1 MSVRSVLGS
10 IAGLVAAVVI
20 VLVVESI
27 GHLLFPP
34 PAGTDLSNPAALETL
49 IDALPF
55 GALAFVM
62 IAWVAGAFGG
72 GAIAA
77 LIARQ
82 SWPAWIVGVL
92 MLAGGLWSMIV
103 IPHPLWMQ
111 VGLVPATLLPA
122 WIAGQLYGTT
132 RRRGALPGPPSEA

>member
-1 MSVRSVLGS
+1 MSVRSILGT

-34 PAGTDLSNPAALETL
+34 PPGTDLSNPETL
-49 IDALPF
+49 AKIIDQLPF
-55 GALAFVM
+55 GALVFVM
-62 IAWVAGAFGG
+62 LAWIAGAFGG
-72 GAIAA
+72 GAVAA
-77 LIARQ
+77 AIARQ

-103 IPHPLWMQ
+103 IPHPMWMQ
-111 VGLVPATLLPA
+111 AGLVPATLLPA
-122 WIAGQLYGTT
+122 WIAGQLFSTT
-132 RRRGALPGPPSEA
+132 RRRGALPGP